1 MESLRTHGFMNEF
14 CHSFK
19 EELIPILK
27 LFQKTGERILPNLF
41 CDANT
46 TLISKP
52 DKDIRKLEANI
63 PDEHKCK
70 NIQNTSKTNS
80 MTHEKNYFLCPNGI
94 YSWDMNLF
102 KICKSISVTILTEQK
117 KKLT

>member
-27 LFQKTGERILPNLF
+27 LFQKTGEIILPNLF
-41 CDANT
+41 CEANT

-52 DKDIRKLEANI
+52 DKDIIRKLEANI

-80 MTHEKNYFLCPNGI
+80 MTHEKKLFTVPKLYLFLG
-94 YSWDMNLF
+94 YEF
-102 KICKSISVTILTEQK
+102 V
-117 KKLT
+117 